1 MNKESKE
8 LIEVKTKEKKIHKF
22 INKFI
27 EVIKKKWLINGT
39 KTVILVAIILAI
51 FLTINIVMKS
61 LDLTPIDLSQD
72 KLYTLS
78 DDSKR
83 LVKNIAK
90 TVKMYFVEY
99 SEDDTI
105 IDLAKQYTKVNDN
118 ISIEELIK
126 NNDINKMMPD
136 HNISIEVAKANDRP
150 DLVQKYGI
158 ETGASGIIVE
168 CGDKYK
174 VLSPDELVTFNNSSF
189 ETVDVSEEKLTA
201 SLLLVT
207 AEIVPK
213 VYFLTGYSNL
223 SLQNGLQ
230 YLNVYLQNDINE
242 VKSVDILATEKVPE
256 DCDTLVIVM
265 PAKDF
270 EESVTNAILE
280 YINKGGNILW
290 FQNAIAQNMDLPNV
304 NKILA
309 TYGIKPFEIGVIRET
324 DENKMLSKMPDYILP
339 DIENT
344 VVTRKLQN
352 SGGIILLDA
361 TKINTEED
369 SKLDELKVQKTEL
382 VKSSENSYFRSNFY
396 LTSNEPQ
403 EGEEKKSYTIGQM
416 MEKTITEANEE
427 TGERAKV
434 SKLIIYGE
442 GYFISD
448 IPLSTGGG
456 DPVIIYRQNR
466 DVAIDSIAYLSN
478 KSEGVIS
485 RKRTGTV
492 TYSATETEN
501 NVILV
506 IIFAVP
512 IIIIISGIIV
522 WIVRRRRK

>member
-1 MNKESKE
+1 MNKENKE

-27 EVIKKKWLINGT
+27 EIIKKKWLINGT
-39 KTVILVAIILAI
+39 KTVILVAAILAI

-105 IDLAKQYTKVNDN
+105 IDLAKQYTKVND
-118 ISIEELIK
+118 
-126 NNDINKMMPD
+126 
-136 HNISIEVAKANDRP
+136 NISIEVAKANDRP

>member
-1 MNKESKE
+1 MKKENKE
-8 LIEVKTKEKKIHKF
+8 LIEVKTKEEKKIHKF

-27 EVIKKKWLINGT
+27 EIIKKKWLINGT

-51 FLTINIVMKS
+51 FLTINIIMKS
-61 LDLTPIDLSQD
+61 LDLTPVDLSQD
-72 KLYTLS
+72 KLYTLT

-83 LVKNIAK
+83 LVKDIAK

-105 IDLAKQYTKVNDN
+105 IDLAKQYTKINDN
-118 ISIEELIK
+118 ISIE
-126 NNDINKMMPD
+126 
-136 HNISIEVAKANDRP
+136 VVKASDRP

-168 CGDKYK
+168 CGERYK

-207 AEIVPK
+207 AEMIPK
-213 VYFLTGYSNL
+213 IYFLAGYSNL
-223 SLQNGLQ
+223 SLESGLQ
-230 YLNVYLQNDINE
+230 YLNVYLQNEINE
-242 VKSVDILATEKVPE
+242 VRSVDLLATGQVPD

-270 EESVTNAILE
+270 EESTTNAILE

-290 FQNAIAQNMDLPNV
+290 FQNAIAQDVNLPNV

-339 DIENT
+339 EIQDT
-344 VVTRKLQN
+344 DVTRKLYN

-369 SKLDELKVQKTEL
+369 SKLEELKIQKTEL
-382 VKSSENSYFRSNFY
+382 VKSSENSYYRSNFY

-403 EGEEKKSYTIGQM
+403 ADEEKKSYTIGQM

-466 DVAIDSIAYLSN
+466 DLAINSIAYLSN
-478 KSEGVIS
+478 KAEGIIS

-522 WIVRRRRK
+522 WIVRRKRK

>member
-27 EVIKKKWLINGT
+27 EIIKKKWLINGT
-39 KTVILVAIILAI
+39 KTVILVAVILAI

-105 IDLAKQYTKVNDN
+105 IDLAKQYTKVND
-118 ISIEELIK
+118 
-126 NNDINKMMPD
+126 
-136 HNISIEVAKANDRP
+136 NISIEVAKANDRP

>member
-1 MNKESKE
+1 MNKENKE

-27 EVIKKKWLINGT
+27 EIIKKKWLINGT
-39 KTVILVAIILAI
+39 KTVILVAAILAI

-105 IDLAKQYTKVNDN
+105 IDLAKQYTKVND
-118 ISIEELIK
+118 
-126 NNDINKMMPD
+126 
-136 HNISIEVAKANDRP
+136 NISIEVAKANDRP

-369 SKLDELKVQKTEL
+369 SKLDELKVQTTEL

>member
-1 MNKESKE
+1 MNKENKE

-27 EVIKKKWLINGT
+27 EIIKKKWLINGT
-39 KTVILVAIILAI
+39 KTVILVAAILAI

-105 IDLAKQYTKVNDN
+105 IDLAKQYTKVND
-118 ISIEELIK
+118 
-126 NNDINKMMPD
+126 
-136 HNISIEVAKANDRP
+136 NISIEVAKANDRP

-256 DCDTLVIVM
+256 D
-265 PAKDF
+265 F

-369 SKLDELKVQKTEL
+369 SKLDELKVQKIHILDQT
-382 VKSSENSYFRSNFY
+382 
-396 LTSNEPQ
+396 
-403 EGEEKKSYTIGQM
+403 
-416 MEKTITEANEE
+416 
-427 TGERAKV
+427 
-434 SKLIIYGE
+434 
-442 GYFISD
+442 FI
-448 IPLSTGGG
+448 
-456 DPVIIYRQNR
+456 
-466 DVAIDSIAYLSN
+466 
-478 KSEGVIS
+478 
-485 RKRTGTV
+485 
-492 TYSATETEN
+492 
-501 NVILV
+501 
-506 IIFAVP
+506 
-512 IIIIISGIIV
+512 
-522 WIVRRRRK
+522 